1 MESQEIND
9 AANVVDPARAGSYKR
24 VAEPRLFLS
33 QLEDQGGECSYE
45 VTRRTKKLATLS
57 TVNSK
62 LILLIQKQNLI

>member
-9 AANVVDPARAGSYKR
+9 AANVVDPARTGSYKR

-33 QLEDQGGECSYE
+33 QLEDQGSECSYK